1 MASELQ
7 VTTIRGVP
15 TGANA
20 NQIVIPTGQSLNL
33 EDNLAHSNLPT
44 GSVLQI
50 VTQRQ
55 NNSVNT
61 TNTSFVFSGLS
72 VTITPRFAN
81 SQIYIQVLGGSWY
94 AASDH
99 AYTTIRRGSSVELG
113 DGGQYNS
120 GLARKNGTNS
130 VHYSPHSMSVVDSP
144 NTTSAVNYQCWF
156 RTESSG
162 SVTYFSYPSY
172 GYVTMTAMEIA
183 G

>member
-1 MASELQ
+1 MSTLYTDNIESNNAAQ
-7 VTTIRGVP
+7 ITVP
-15 TGANA
+15 TG
-20 NQIVIPTGQSLNL
+20 QTIHVVDGLTHGSM
-33 EDNLAHSNLPT
+33 PT
-44 GSVLQI
+44 GSVIQM
-50 VTQRQ
+50 VTQKQ
-55 NNSVNT
+55 NTSVNT

-99 AYTTIRRGSSVELG
+99 AYTTIYRGSSTNLG
-113 DGGQYNS
+113 EQTSGYNS

-162 SVTYFSYPSY
+162 STTYFSYPSY